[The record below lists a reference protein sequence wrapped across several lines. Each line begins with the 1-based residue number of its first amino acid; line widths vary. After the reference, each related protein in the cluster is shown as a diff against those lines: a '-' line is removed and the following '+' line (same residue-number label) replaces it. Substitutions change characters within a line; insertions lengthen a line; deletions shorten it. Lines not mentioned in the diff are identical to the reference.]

1 MNKAEFITKVQEM
14 FNSDLNKPR
23 LSKDAVAHFTECV
36 FEAVATSVRGSG
48 GFSWRGF
55 GTFKTK
61 VRAAKKGRNP
71 KTGEAIEIPAKS
83 TVTFKPHPDFV

>member
-36 FEAVATSVRGSG
+36 FEAVATSVGS
-48 GFSWRGF
+48 
-55 GTFKTK
+55 
-61 VRAAKKGRNP
+61 
-71 KTGEAIEIPAKS
+71 
-83 TVTFKPHPDFV
+83 